1 MPGSGD
7 PAQGEGMAHDPAVGE
22 AAGNQPV
29 LNELEQDDGP
39 HNADAG
45 SCPVRPGPPRRSFLR
60 GAAAPA
66 WRALPGSSPA
76 RRRVPRPGT
85 PTVRPGRP
93 RQARSWTPRC
103 WRAGCPAVPF
113 HGRYQAGILPKPPRQ
128 TVVLSFNVT
137 ADGRGELTDLLRT
150 VTARARFLTA
160 GGIPPQ
166 AGIGGPPSDSGVLGP
181 TVVPDGLTVT
191 VGVGS
196 TLFDDRYGLA
206 ARKPAGLT
214 PMTPFPNDDLDPAQC
229 GGDLSLQ
236 LSAGSQDTVLHAL
249 RDIAQHTR
257 GGMQVLWRIDG
268 FSSPA
273 RPAGTTPRNL
283 MGFMDGIANPDTS
296 RAEAMNNLV
305 WVAPGT
311 HGEPAWTAHGSYQV
325 IRLIRMFVEF
335 WDRVNIIEQENM
347 IGRRKDTGAPLDAN
361 TEFARP
367 DYTLDP
373 TGDVIPLTAHI
384 RLANPRTPQ
393 TEPNRILRRAH
404 NYDRGIDAVGD
415 LDMGL
420 IFTCYQQDIARQFV
434 MVQTRL
440 IGEPL
445 VDYISPFG
453 GGYFFALPGV
463 RDSRDYLGRAMLA

>member
-1 MPGSGD
+1 MPASGD
-7 PAQGEGMAHDPAVGE
+7 PAQGEGAADDLGGSEPARTQPAV
-22 AAGNQPV
+22 
-29 LNELEQDDGP
+29 NEFEGDDGP

-45 SCPVRPGPPRRSFLR
+45 SCPVRPPRRSFLR
-60 GAAAPA
+60 GALGAGVAGAVTGVVAGAAAGAGAGYAYRSSGAAAPGQMLDA
-66 WRALPGSSPA
+66 EMLA
-76 RRRVPRPGT
+76 
-85 PTVRPGRP
+85 GRL
-93 RQARSWTPRC
+93 
-103 WRAGCPAVPF
+103 PAVPF
-113 HGRYQAGILPKPPRQ
+113 HGRYQAGIVPKPPRQ
-128 TVVLSFNVT
+128 TIMLSFNVT

-150 VTARARFLTA
+150 ITARARFLTTS
-160 GGIPPQ
+160 GIPPQ
-166 AGIGGPPSDSGVLGP
+166 VGIGGPPSDSGVLGP

-196 TLFDDRYGLA
+196 ALFDDRYGLA

-214 PMTPFPNDDLDPAQC
+214 PMSAFPNDDLDPAQC

-236 LSAGSQDTVLHAL
+236 LSAGSQDTAVHAL

-268 FSSPA
+268 FASPA

-296 RAEAMNNLV
+296 QAEVMNNLV
-305 WVAPGT
+305 WVQPGA

-325 IRLIRMFVEF
+325 VRLIRMLVEF
-335 WDRVNIIEQENM
+335 WDRVDIIEQENM

-361 TEFARP
+361 TEFTRP

-373 TGDVIPLTAHI
+373 AGEVIPLTAHI

-393 TEPNRILRRAH
+393 TEHNRILRRAH

-415 LDMGL
+415 LNMGL
-420 IFTCYQQDIARQFV
+420 IFVCYQQDIARQFV
-434 MVQTRL
+434 TVQTRL

-463 RDSRDYLGRAMLA
+463 QDSRDYLGRAMLA

>member
-1 MPGSGD
+1 MADD
-7 PAQGEGMAHDPAVGE
+7 PVVNEPAWNSAVHE
-22 AAGNQPV
+22 I
-29 LNELEQDDGP
+29 ERDDGP

-45 SCPVRPGPPRRSFLR
+45 SCPVRPPRRAFLR
-60 GAAAPA
+60 GALGAGVTGAVTGVVAGAGAGYAYGSSRAAAPGQILDA
-66 WRALPGSSPA
+66 EMLA
-76 RRRVPRPGT
+76 
-85 PTVRPGRP
+85 GRL
-93 RQARSWTPRC
+93 
-103 WRAGCPAVPF
+103 PAVPF
-113 HGRYQAGILPKPPRQ
+113 HGWHQAGILPKPSRQ
-128 TVVLSFNVT
+128 TIMLSFNVT
-137 ADGRGELTDLLRT
+137 ADGRGELTDLLRII
-150 VTARARFLTA
+150 TARARFLTA

-166 AGIGGPPSDSGVLGP
+166 VGIGGPPSDSGVLGP
-181 TVVPDGLTVT
+181 TVVPDGLIVA

-214 PMTPFPNDDLDPAQC
+214 PMTAFPNDDLDPAQC

-283 MGFMDGIANPDTS
+283 QGFMDGIANPDPS
-296 RAEAMNNLV
+296 RPEVMNNLV
-305 WVAPGT
+305 WVQPGA

-325 IRLIRMFVEF
+325 VRLIRMFVEF
-335 WDRVNIIEQENM
+335 WDRVDIIEQENM

-361 TEFARP
+361 AEFARP
-367 DYTLDP
+367 NYTLDP

-393 TEPNRILRRAH
+393 TERNRILRRGH
-404 NYDRGIDAVGD
+404 NYDRGIDSVGD

-420 IFTCYQQDIARQFV
+420 IFVCYQQDIARQFV
-434 MVQTRL
+434 TVQTRL